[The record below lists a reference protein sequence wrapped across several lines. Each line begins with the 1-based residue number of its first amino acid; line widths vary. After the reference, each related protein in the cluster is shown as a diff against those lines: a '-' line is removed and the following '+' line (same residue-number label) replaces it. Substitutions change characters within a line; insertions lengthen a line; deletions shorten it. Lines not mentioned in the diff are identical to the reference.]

1 MGKATP
7 PEPQLISRFSSA
19 GYLNAKIRVSLL
31 SILVTRHGIETDRGM
46 VLSLVDDIIDER
58 GP

>member
-1 MGKATP
+1 MGKAIL
-7 PEPQLISRFSSA
+7 PEPQLIPRFSSA
-19 GYLNAKIRVSLL
+19 GFLNAKIRVSPL
-31 SILVTRHGIETDRGM
+31 SILVTRYGIETDRGM